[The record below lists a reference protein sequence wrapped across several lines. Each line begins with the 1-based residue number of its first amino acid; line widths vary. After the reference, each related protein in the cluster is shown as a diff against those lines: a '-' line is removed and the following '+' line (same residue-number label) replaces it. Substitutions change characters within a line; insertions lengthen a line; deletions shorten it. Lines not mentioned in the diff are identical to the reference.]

1 MINTILQSRYKII
14 QQLGKGGFGE
24 TYIAEDLHIPSHP
37 KPRCVVKRLQPAV
50 IEPEISRLFEQ
61 EAQILYNLG
70 KNHDQIPSLSA
81 YFQEGNQFYLIQ
93 DLVIGN
99 DLSQEITPSKKLSE
113 TYVIKLLQDVSMVLA
128 FVHQNN
134 VIHRDIKPQNIIRR
148 QDGKLL
154 LIDFG
159 AVKQVKQTVLKSGLT
174 SKTIS
179 IGTPGYTPSEQA
191 MGRPKY
197 SSDVYALGMTAIQ
210 ALTGKFPHELP
221 EDNNDEII
229 WRNLVNVSDNLAIIL
244 TKMVK
249 FRSGERY
256 ENAGLVLQAL
266 NQAFSSVATPQK
278 NQVVIPQV
286 AVTIPSQPA
295 IKLQNSK
302 ADFRKLDQLLSEEKW
317 KEADQET
324 KQLILKCV
332 KREKEVWLDVDS
344 CRNFPQE
351 ELRIIDQL
359 WLKYS
364 QNRFGF
370 SVQKQIWV
378 DNGGKLD
385 SGYDWDTYRKL
396 GHKVGWIK
404 GGYWLNYSQLTFNA
418 NALPGYLPAVF
429 GCVVGGW
436 FIGFFECRTLS
447 EVEWGKARAV
457 LFSLL

>member
-1 MINTILQSRYKII
+1 MINTILKSRYKII
-14 QQLGKGGFGE
+14 QKLGEGGFGE
-24 TYIAEDLHIPSHP
+24 TYIAEDLDIPSHP

-70 KNHDQIPSLSA
+70 KNHDQIPNLNA
-81 YFQEGNQFYLIQ
+81 YFQENNQFYLIQ

-99 DLSQEITPSKKLSE
+99 DLSREITPSKKLPE
-113 TYVIKLLQDVSMVLA
+113 NYVVKFLQDVSTVLA

-148 QDGKLL
+148 QDGKLI

-159 AVKQVKQTVLKSGLT
+159 AVKQLKQTALKAGVT
-174 SKTIS
+174 SKTIG
-179 IGTPGYTPSEQA
+179 IGTMGYMPSEQA

-197 SSDVYALGMTAIQ
+197 SSDIYALGMTAIQ
-210 ALTGKFPHELP
+210 ALTGKLPHELP
-221 EDNNDEII
+221 EDNNDEIV
-229 WRNLVNVSDNLAIIL
+229 WRNLVNVSDKLAMIL

-249 FRSGERY
+249 FRSGDRY
-256 ENAGLVLQAL
+256 ENASLVLQAL
-266 NQAFSSVATPQK
+266 NQAFLPVATPQK
-278 NQVVIPQV
+278 NQVIIPQV

-295 IKLQNSK
+295 IKLHTSK

-317 KEADQET
+317 KEADRET
-324 KQLILKCV
+324 RQLMLKCAN
-332 KREKEVWLDVDS
+332 KEVWLDFDC

-378 DNGGKLD
+378 NNGSKLNDSYSCDNYYKLAD
-385 SGYDWDTYRKL
+385 
-396 GHKVGWIK
+396 KVGWRK
-404 GGYWLNYSQLTFNA
+404 GKNWLNYPELTFNA
-418 NALPGYLPAVF
+418 NALYGHLPAYAWGF
-429 GCVVGGW
+429 WYQDEGGLY
-436 FIGFFECRTLS
+436 IGGGYIDLF
-447 EVEWGKARAV
+447 
-457 LFSLL
+457 FSLL